1 MKVCV
6 AGAAG
11 AFGMKHLEALDA
23 IDGVTVTSVVGGVP
37 DDIEGYAKERDIGHW
52 TRPGTWTKAWLVTT
66 STRSF

>member
-23 IDGVTVTSVVGGVP
+23 IDGVMVTSVVGGVP
-37 DDIEGYAKERDIGHW
+37 DDIRATRRNATSVIG
-52 TRPGTWTKAWLVTT
+52 PGTWTKAWLVTT
-66 STRSF
+66 STQSF